1 MTLPGPL
8 VGSDW
13 LVDHLDDPDVVVAD
27 VRWYLDGRSGRAAYD
42 SGHIPGA
49 VFVDVDTDLAVPQ
62 PAGTPGGRHPL
73 PPADRFAVAMSRLG
87 IGDATAAVAY
97 DDAAGA
103 VAARLWWMLDATG
116 HEAGV
121 LDGGLAAWPG
131 PLDTEPV
138 SRPPSEFTATEWPE
152 GR

>member
-1 MTLPGPL
+1 MGFGPIVAPEWLRQHLGEPGL
-8 VGSDW
+8 AV
-13 LVDHLDDPDVVVAD
+13 VDVH
-27 VRWYLDGRSGRAAYD
+27 WYLDGRSGRAAYD

-103 VAARLWWMLDATG
+103 VAARLW
-116 HEAGV
+116 
-121 LDGGLAAWPG
+121 
-131 PLDTEPV
+131 
-138 SRPPSEFTATEWPE
+138 
-152 GR
+152 